1 MSERASDTQIGG
13 DHYKGMLIQ
22 PAVFCEHNKLSHL
35 ESNVVKRMCRWRTKG
50 VALKDLRK
58 AQHEIELLIEIHGV
72 EDWPSEE
79 NEAKRAEDFRER
91 NLHACAKH
99 WGEGFNDK
107 CDKCQGLLHA
117 AATKVEP

>member
-1 MSERASDTQIGG
+1 MRCPKHKVSMMDDGSAIWCPLCASEQGVQKASSTQVGG

-72 EDWPSEE
+72 EDWQ
-79 NEAKRAEDFRER
+79 REDE
-91 NLHACAKH
+91 
-99 WGEGFNDK
+99 
-107 CDKCQGLLHA
+107 
-117 AATKVEP
+117 